1 MRHAAGSASGKFWNA
16 ERHVA
21 LGYGLQKF
29 PCGLRPPLEEIRRFR
44 RVPRYGVDG
53 EINGDA
59 PQDRRHG
66 FHGKPVTPPERGVD
80 LAGGFLKSRHERGGV
95 GKPFLGPSG
104 EKKPR
109 IPVPVQYV
117 LRHRVHGFSL

>member
-1 MRHAAGSASGKFWNA
+1 MAFKSSRAAFARRSKRSAVSGAF
-16 ERHVA
+16 
-21 LGYGLQKF
+21 L
-29 PCGLRPPLEEIRRFR
+29 
-44 RVPRYGVDG
+44 VDG
-53 EINGDA
+53 EIHGDA

-117 LRHRVHGFSL
+117 LRRRVHGFSL